1 MINVKINDINS
12 TIQAQT
18 VNANYQQ
25 KDQRVASFEAALQK
39 AAESQD
45 IAQLKKVAADFEE
58 IFMNMLL
65 KSMRQTVGDSGL
77 IEKDSQ
83 SQTFETMLDEAFAE
97 KLADAG
103 GVGISDLIVKQFES
117 YFASDAKQATAQF
130 DLKA

>member
-1 MINVKINDINS
+1 MKINDINS
-12 TIQAQT
+12 AIQAQT
-18 VNANYQQ
+18 VNANIQQ
-25 KDQRVASFEAALQK
+25 KDQRVASFESALQK

-45 IAQLKKVAADFEE
+45 LAQLKKVAADFEE

-77 IEKDSQ
+77 IEKDNQ
-83 SQTFETMLDEAFAE
+83 TQTFETMLDEAFAE

-117 YFASDAKQATAQF
+117 YFASDAKQPTAQF

>member
-1 MINVKINDINS
+1 MKINDINS

-18 VNANYQQ
+18 VNADYQQ
-25 KDQRVASFEAALQK
+25 KDQRVAGFEAALQR

-45 IAQLKKVAADFEE
+45 LAQLKKVAADFEE

-77 IEKDSQ
+77 IEKDNQ
-83 SQTFETMLDEAFAE
+83 AQTFETMLDEAFAE